1 MPKGK
6 RIPTPD
12 KPCIVPVRFIPTAYD
27 RIKEAAAKQLHEGH
41 YTTAADIIRRG
52 ALREAMD
59 ILRQEA
65 A

>member
-6 RIPTPD
+6 RIPAPD

-27 RIKEAAAKQLHEGH
+27 RIKEAAEKAREQGD

-52 ALREAMD
+52 AYREAMN
-59 ILRQEA
+59 ILRDEA